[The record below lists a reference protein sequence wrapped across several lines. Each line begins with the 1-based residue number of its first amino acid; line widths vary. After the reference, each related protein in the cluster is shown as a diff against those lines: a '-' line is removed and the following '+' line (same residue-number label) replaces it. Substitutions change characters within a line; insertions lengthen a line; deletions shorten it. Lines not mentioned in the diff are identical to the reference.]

1 MIDLKWSFCEKI
13 FPGFPI
19 LGIKLPSTQGGD
31 GAPQTH
37 FFSSGKLLFLSI
49 SVRLSFKTLVFQ
61 EKKQDGVQMT
71 SLNKQQSEM
80 NGNNKQHEV
89 EPVEVDDEA

>member
-1 MIDLKWSFCEKI
+1 MVLIVLWRTLKNTF
-13 FPGFPI
+13 
-19 LGIKLPSTQGGD
+19 
-31 GAPQTH
+31 
-37 FFSSGKLLFLSI
+37 
-49 SVRLSFKTLVFQ
+49 VFQ